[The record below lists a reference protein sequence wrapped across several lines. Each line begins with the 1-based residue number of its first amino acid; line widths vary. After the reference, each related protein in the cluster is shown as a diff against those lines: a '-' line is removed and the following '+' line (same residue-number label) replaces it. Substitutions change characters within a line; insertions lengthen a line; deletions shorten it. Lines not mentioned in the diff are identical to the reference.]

1 MSEPIV
7 IPQVGL
13 VDEII
18 LVEWLKADGDHV
30 SAGEAIAL
38 LETDKTQTEV
48 EALYDGI
55 LRIAVQPG
63 PDSLSPDTVLGSIE

>member
-13 VDEII
+13 VEEII
-18 LVEWLKADGDHV
+18 LVEWLKADGDQV
-30 SAGEAIAL
+30 SVGEPIAL

-48 EALYDGI
+48 EALHDGI

-63 PDSLSPDTVLGSIE
+63 PDPLSPDTVLGQIE